1 MSRSGLYEDDGD
13 DPLGFGRFRGR
24 VASAI
29 RGKRGQAAL
38 KELLAALDAMPD
50 KRLIAHNLV
59 DADGEHCTLGVLGA
73 ARGLPMDDLDPED
86 YDRVAEAFGI
96 APVMVQEIEFMNDE
110 GPSRT
115 TPEERWRDMRKW
127 VSERIIKEPTP

>member
-1 MSRSGLYEDDGD
+1 VSRSGLYEDDGG

-24 VASAI
+24 VASAM

-38 KELLAALDAMPD
+38 RELLAALDAMPN
-50 KRLIAHNLV
+50 KRLIRENLV
-59 DADGEHCTLGVLGA
+59 ADGEYCTLGVLGA

-115 TPEERWRDMRKW
+115 TPEERWRDMRQW
-127 VSERIIKEPTP
+127 VASKIAKEPTP